1 MQNIESRWFGDFTS
15 ARKAKY
21 SYRNESIV
29 PIHHPIEVILC
40 DQIWGYIIE
49 SVHTW
54 LDQSVII
61 HDLSQSSVSRK
72 SGGHLHPGFPLISRS
87 FPVSLWPV
95 HDFPKSFLR

>member
-21 SYRNESIV
+21 SYRNVSIV

-49 SVHTW
+49 VY
-54 LDQSVII
+54 I
-61 HDLSQSSVSRK
+61 HGLISQSS
-72 SGGHLHPGFPLISRS
+72 FTTC
-87 FPVSLWPV
+87 
-95 HDFPKSFLR
+95 PKAR